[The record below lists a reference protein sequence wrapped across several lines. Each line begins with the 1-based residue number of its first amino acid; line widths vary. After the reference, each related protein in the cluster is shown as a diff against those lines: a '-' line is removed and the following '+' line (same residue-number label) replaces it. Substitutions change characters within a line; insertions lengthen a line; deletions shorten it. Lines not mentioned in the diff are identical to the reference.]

1 MAARQQKS
9 RTGIIAAASSS
20 LLLALC
26 CAGTAFAAHN
36 STSVDI
42 SSQSKNELAADELLT
57 PATKAALHSALE
69 TNSPPTDAAK
79 TPATQTV
86 VKQPEQTESELPD
99 VSARIPGMSDNGLA
113 RFKRQMYR
121 RDI

>member
-1 MAARQQKS
+1 MVVRQQKS

-36 STSVDI
+36 STSVEINGHNKD
-42 SSQSKNELAADELLT
+42 ELAADELLT
-57 PATKAALHSALE
+57 SSAKAALHAALE
-69 TNSPPTDAAK
+69 TTSPPTDGAK
-79 TPATQTV
+79 TPATQAV
-86 VKQPEQTESELPD
+86 VKQPEQTDSELPD
-99 VSARIPGMSDNGLA
+99 LSARIPGISDNGLA

>member
-1 MAARQQKS
+1 MGARQQKA
-9 RTGIIAAASSS
+9 RKGIIAAVSSS
-20 LLLALC
+20 LLVALC
-26 CAGTAFAAHN
+26 CAGTALAAHN

-42 SSQSKNELAADELLT
+42 SSHNNDELAADELLT
-57 PATKAALHSALE
+57 ASAKAAMHAALE
-69 TNSPPTDAAK
+69 KNSSPTDGVK

-86 VKQPEQTESELPD
+86 VKQPDQTESKRPN
-99 VSARIPGMSDNGLA
+99 VSARIPGISNNGLE